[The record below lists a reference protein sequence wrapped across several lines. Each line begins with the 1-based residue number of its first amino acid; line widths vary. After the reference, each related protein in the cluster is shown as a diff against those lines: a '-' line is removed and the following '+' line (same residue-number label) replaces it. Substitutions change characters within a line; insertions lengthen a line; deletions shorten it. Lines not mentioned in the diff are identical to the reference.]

1 MQNDVFLIAL
11 SERNIPNLFQT
22 VMPEGA
28 LSEKVSGEVG
38 VAYMKAKPQLEVLD
52 NYVQFVA
59 EAELYL
65 GYGVEELFV
74 TNCRE
79 LLKPLVYDFSVL
91 PKGCDVKVSRRVYS
105 VVDCHGE
112 PVELERHSVV
122 EHIESSG
129 PEAPYR
135 SHLEQAI
142 YSQPDVLAELLG
154 TPLERELVKAV
165 EAASHIYLVGCGSS
179 HNAALIA
186 QHWFEYSL
194 NKVCSVDVASEFVAR
209 DPYLAPG
216 SVVIGLSQSGETGDT
231 VDALLLAAARDGIKT
246 VAVTANSQS
255 RLAKQASCVQPL
267 PIGRERG
274 AVASKSFSGE
284 LALLFNV
291 ALSGFDTIDNPFAK
305 QLSAIPGN
313 VLDVLNQHTEITAL
327 ASQLRG
333 YNEFFVLGQGVHFGL
348 AKELALKLRE
358 LCGTYANAV
367 PLGEFKHGNL
377 ALANNQR
384 PVILINPKAKECEKT
399 IRSIRKVSGRSLPII
414 VFTSSLNEIPDSL
427 EATIITLPVE
437 SVTTEVFVYTVAVQ
451 LLALEIA
458 YLNGRAVDELPFTP
472 KVVK

>member
-11 SERNIPNLFQT
+11 SERNVLNLFQT
-22 VMPEGA
+22 VMPEGV
-28 LSEKVSGEVG
+28 LSEKISGEVG
-38 VAYMKAKPQLEVLD
+38 IAYMKAMPQLEVLD
-52 NYVQFVA
+52 NFVQFVA
-59 EAELYL
+59 GAELYL

-74 TNCRE
+74 TNSRE

-91 PKGCDVKVSRRVYS
+91 PKGCDVKVSRRAYS
-105 VVDCHGE
+105 VVDWNGE
-112 PVELERHSVV
+112 PIELERHSVV
-122 EHIESSG
+122 EHTESSR

-142 YSQPDVLAELLG
+142 YSQPDVLAELLE
-154 TPLERELVKAV
+154 TPLDCELEKAV

-179 HNAALIA
+179 YNAALIA

-209 DPYLAPG
+209 NPYLAPG
-216 SVVIGLSQSGETGDT
+216 SLVIGLSQSGETGDT
-231 VDALLLAAARDGIKT
+231 VDALSLASERTGIKT
-246 VAVTANSQS
+246 VALTANSQS
-255 RLAKQASCVQPL
+255 RLAKQASLVQPL
-267 PIGRERG
+267 PIGCERG
-274 AVASKSFSGE
+274 AVSSKSFSGE
-284 LALLFNV
+284 LALLFKV

-313 VLDVLNQHTEITAL
+313 VLEVLDRHTEITTL
-327 ASQLRG
+327 VSQLRG
-333 YNEFFVLGQGVHFGL
+333 YREFFVLGQGVHFGL

-358 LCGTYANAV
+358 LCGAYANAV
-367 PLGEFKHGNL
+367 ALGEFKHGSL

-384 PVILINPKAKECEKT
+384 PIILINPKAKECEKA
-399 IRSIRKVSGRSLPII
+399 ICSVRKVSGRSLPII
-414 VFTSSLNEIPDSL
+414 VFTSSLNELPDSL

-437 SVTTEVFVYTVAVQ
+437 SVTTEVFVYTAALQ